1 MLAFVVYSEW
11 VGRVAA
17 RERNS
22 LLDRYKVLKL
32 QDLKIDTTII
42 ASDVHGQQNK
52 LLPWFWSM
60 DIWRDADIGAWMN
73 DCKCILIYVCPDR
86 CSTSNLNTVYRVHWL
101 RAKAQNT
108 QWIEELRCLQVK
120 MESAVRFFQHQEQL
134 WQEKQ
139 KFIESQS
146 QPGHVAWAARQS
158 AMWHSMAMQAD
169 SRFNDLLKNH
179 PPPDFAKVIQ
189 PHSDRFP

>member
-1 MLAFVVYSEW
+1 MLDLGAD
-11 VGRVAA
+11 
-17 RERNS
+17 NS
-22 LLDRYKVLKL
+22 LLDQYKVLKP
-32 QDLKIDTTII
+32 QDLKIDTTVI
-42 ASDVHGQQNK
+42 APNVCGQRNK

-60 DIWRDADIGAWMN
+60 DVQRDADVGAWMN

-108 QWIEELRCLQVK
+108 QWIEELRCLQVE

-146 QPGHVAWAARQS
+146 QPGHIAWAARQS

-179 PPPDFAKVIQ
+179 PPPDFAKVIW
-189 PHSDRFP
+189 PHSNRFP